1 MLTQIETTKGKLDF
15 YKYEECYE
23 VFDATDDKGWLADY
37 CGKLENLDELNAFL
51 KKIKMGQFK
60 SVVYSV

>member
-23 VFDATDDKGWLADY
+23 VFDATKEFY
-37 CGKLENLDELNAFL
+37 PNAIVSL
-51 KKIKMGQFK
+51 L
-60 SVVYSV
+60 